1 MSRVRRIGIIAGTG
15 TFGKGL
21 AARLSYNYEVLI
33 GSRERARAQSTAEA
47 VRMITGVEVIG
58 VTNSEAAG
66 LCDAAILALP
76 NQVALKHIQDLRG
89 ALAKKLVISPIVP
102 MKLREGRFVYTL
114 SDGSA
119 AERVAAVLRESRVA
133 AAFHNLPAEM
143 LLAVRKQLKYSV
155 LVAAESKEVF
165 SEVAPVVSSIKRL
178 EPFYVGPLS
187 TARSIESLTPLLLN
201 LARLN
206 GMKNPS
212 IRIIV

>member
-1 MSRVRRIGIIAGTG
+1 MSRVGRIGIIAGTG
-15 TFGKGL
+15 SFGKGL

-33 GSRERARAQSTAEA
+33 GSRERSRAQSAAEA
-47 VRMITGVEVIG
+47 IRRITGVKVTG
-58 VTNSEAAG
+58 VTNTEAAG
-66 LCDAAILALP
+66 SSDAAILALP

-102 MKLREGRFVYTL
+102 MKVREGQFVYSL
-114 SDGSA
+114 SSGSA
-119 AERVAAVLRESRVA
+119 AERVASVLRESRVA
-133 AAFHNLPAEM
+133 AAFHTLPAEM
-143 LLAVRKQLKYSV
+143 LLAVHKQLNYSV

-178 EPFYVGPLS
+178 EPLYVGPLS

-212 IRIIV
+212 IQIVV